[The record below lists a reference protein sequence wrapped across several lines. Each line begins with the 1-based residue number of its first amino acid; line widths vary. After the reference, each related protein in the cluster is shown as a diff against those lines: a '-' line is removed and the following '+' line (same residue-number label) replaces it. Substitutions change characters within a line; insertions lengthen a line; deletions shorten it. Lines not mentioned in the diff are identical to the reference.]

1 MFALKEPPNDVGDR
15 EGHRFPRFQQMG
27 NKNVGGGIVC
37 KVRRARAPRKG
48 AILQGVASGRLR
60 GRGGVEL
67 GQTGQGAFQAAGAVE
82 AMVWGQGRLARKE
95 RSARPDPKEGAGSK
109 MR

>member
-1 MFALKEPPNDVGDR
+1 MFALKEPPNDGGDR

-27 NKNVGGGIVC
+27 NKNVGGGLVC
-37 KVRRARAPRKG
+37 KVRSARAPRKG
-48 AILQGVASGRLR
+48 AILQGVVSGRLR

-67 GQTGQGAFQAAGAVE
+67 EPTGQGAFQAAGALE
-82 AMVWGQGRLARKE
+82 AMVWGQGHLARKE
-95 RSARPDPKEGAGSK
+95 RSSRPDPKEGAGSK